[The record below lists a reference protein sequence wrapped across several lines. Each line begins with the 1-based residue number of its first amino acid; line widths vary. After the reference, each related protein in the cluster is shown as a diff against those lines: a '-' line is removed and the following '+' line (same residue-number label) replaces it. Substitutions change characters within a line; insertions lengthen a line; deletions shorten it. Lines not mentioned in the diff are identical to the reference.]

1 MMIDFNHLVLL
12 QLGLMIQMLN
22 FIPGERLFYFNPEL
36 PFLLGIINLGLIRLI
51 SLFFNLFH

>member
-1 MMIDFNHLVLL
+1 MMIDFNHLVHL

-22 FIPGERLFYFNPEL
+22 FIPDASLFNFNPEL
-36 PFLLGIINLGLIRLI
+36 PFLIRIINLGLIRLI